1 MSSNTSDQ
9 PATDDRKDRAVL
21 CAKCEHLNTWGR
33 NECKRC
39 GSRLYIS
46 CADCGQRNERVRS
59 RCTSCSRRLHHSSFE
74 KIFRKIRGGAGELA
88 GWKIAVFCVGI
99 AIALLIIVLFSS
111 VDLPNI
117 F

>member
-21 CAKCEHLNTWGR
+21 CAKCEHLNTWGK

-46 CADCGQRNERVRS
+46 CSDCGHRNERVRS
-59 RCTSCSRRLHHSSFE
+59 RCVNCSRRLHHSAIE
-74 KIFRKIRGGAGELA
+74 RLVRKIRGGSREIT
-88 GWKIAVFCVGI
+88 GWQ
-99 AIALLIIVLFSS
+99 IVLFCLGIAVAFLLIFVFST